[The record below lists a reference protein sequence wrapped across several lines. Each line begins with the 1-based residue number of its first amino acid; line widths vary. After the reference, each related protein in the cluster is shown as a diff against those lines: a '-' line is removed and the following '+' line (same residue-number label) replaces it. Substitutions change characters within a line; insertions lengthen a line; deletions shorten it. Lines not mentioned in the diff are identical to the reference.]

1 MVAADAKLVSI
12 KINGNEY
19 KVPEGMTVL
28 EACQEQGIPVP
39 FVCHHPRLAP
49 LGRIWVET
57 LTYRQVQ
64 SVRCV
69 YSWVVDG
76 RCQLVIERSSTSR
89 LLALL
94 ALLSEWTYGRT
105 DPRLVLLPTRL

>member
-64 SVRCV
+64 SVRCGD
-69 YSWVVDG
+69 SWVGDG
-76 RCQLVIERSSTSR
+76 RGHLRIERSSPSR
-89 LLALL
+89 LLARL
-94 ALLSEWTYGRT
+94 ALLREWTFGRT
-105 DPRLVLLPTRL
+105 APRLVLLPTRL